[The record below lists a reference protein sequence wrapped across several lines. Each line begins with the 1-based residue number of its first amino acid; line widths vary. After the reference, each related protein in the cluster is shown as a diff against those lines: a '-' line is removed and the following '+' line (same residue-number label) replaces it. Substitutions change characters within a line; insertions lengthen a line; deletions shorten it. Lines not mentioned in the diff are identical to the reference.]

1 MKVFVSGVYMSD
13 TFCMAIHQELEQLG
27 IKYGPRK
34 KLERLLANWKDDWEL
49 AAGFAALRHA
59 ISSVFDSLYQMVLD
73 LFESVSNF
81 SRRNGFFPTSHSPNT
96 AICNSLRAQKK
107 WLSSSHTCYAEWQET
122 AKSVEKHANS
132 QNCEHMRRYARKVL
146 LVVHPD
152 KFDAQHPQCKKG
164 SSARLAAEFN
174 AQYNYLKDRCKR
186 K

>member
-1 MKVFVSGVYMSD
+1 M
-13 TFCMAIHQELEQLG
+13 G
-27 IKYGPRK
+27 IKFGPRK
-34 KLERLLANWKDDWEL
+34 RLGKLLDDQIMETGLAGLRL
-49 AAGFAALRHA
+49 A
-59 ISSVFDSLYQMVLD
+59 ISRVLDGLYEMVLD
-73 LFESVSNF
+73 LFDDVSNF
-81 SRRNGFFPTSHSPNT
+81 FLNFFQPSDSSNT

-107 WLSSSHTCYAEWQET
+107 WLSSSHTCFAEWQET